1 MPINSNTAGVNMVNF
16 TFISAAGNGNNW
28 QTTDQMIPMG
38 INGDP
43 AVHLARLKAMMPHVN
58 NLRLLFNEHSFNA
71 DGSLHSA
78 YEAFL
83 AAAAAQGYQIT
94 MLYSG
99 GDVQNI
105 GRPGWVP
112 DVGQTS
118 STTAMTNVQAYAALQ
133 AQFLQTQG
141 AWDGMLDWLDA
152 HPAVKAAIWGYELM
166 NEAAGYDY
174 AIAHNGAGGGLT
186 LASFV
191 TLYANHNIALAQMIE
206 ARAAGNILVG
216 GWGYNGDFATLNSTQ
231 INGQSALTYIKAAV
245 GSNLVWSA
253 HLYPGWAGT
262 GNAADPVALAAMLDA
277 HFAPLTGSNVI
288 VTETNAAG
296 TVDDPSVADD
306 VVDSFVASYEWFA
319 DNGIGI
325 GWFPFNSTGAS
336 SMIWFDSARL
346 QVRHQHSLAHGMNAF
361 SMGEAPAAHAGNQA
375 VTVATTAVRLYNE
388 GYQQTNGDDASQ
400 WDGNNGTDVGLIGWA
415 FGYAGNDTLTGTAMS
430 NDFMYG
436 GTGND
441 SLSGLA
447 GDDFLFGQD
456 GNDTLRGEGD
466 DYMFGGRGNDLLS
479 STGARDFMTGG
490 AGNDVFIVDG
500 ANDVVREFANHGT
513 DTIQTAVLTSVSLAA
528 RPNVE
533 NITYTGSAAF
543 TGTGNA
549 AGNLMISGAGNDTLT
564 GAAGNDQLRGMA
576 GNDSLYGG
584 DGVDTLMGGAGADR
598 LDGGAGSD
606 WASYAL
612 ATAAVNAD
620 LIAGRS
626 ALQGEAVGDVYIG
639 IENLQGGAY
648 NDTLRGDDGA
658 NQLRGEAGNDR
669 FWARGGN
676 DTMTG
681 GAGADVFAFET
692 GYKADRIADFQNDV
706 DEIFFSKMGFTTVAQ
721 AMGFATQSGANVV
734 FNFGNGDTLTV
745 LNMTIANLT
754 NDILI

>member
-1 MPINSNTAGVNMVNF
+1 MSINSNTAGVNMVNF
-16 TFISAAGNGNNW
+16 TFTSAAGNGNTW
-28 QTTDQMIPMG
+28 KSTDQMIPLG

-43 AVHLARLKAMMPHVN
+43 AVHLARLKEMMPHVN
-58 NLRLLFNEHSFNA
+58 NLRLLFNDYSFNA
-71 DGSLHSA
+71 DGSLHPA

-105 GRPGWVP
+105 GAPGWVP
-112 DVGQTS
+112 NVGQTS
-118 STTAMTNVQAYAALQ
+118 ATTGMTNAQAYVA
-133 AQFLQTQG
+133 LQTQFVETQG
-141 AWDGMLDWLDA
+141 SWTKMLDWLDDY
-152 HPAVKAAIWGYELM
+152 PAVKAA
-166 NEAAGYDY
+166 
-174 AIAHNGAGGGLT
+174 GGGR
-186 LASFV
+186 
-191 TLYANHNIALAQMIE
+191 
-206 ARAAGNILVG
+206 RAAGKILVG

-231 INGQSALTYIKAAV
+231 INGQSALAYIKAAV

-277 HFAPLTGSNVI
+277 HFAPLTGSNVV
-288 VTETNAAG
+288 VTETNAVG
-296 TVDDPSVADD
+296 TVDDPSQADD
-306 VVDSFVASYEWFA
+306 IVDFFVASYEWFA

-361 SMGEAPAAHAGNQA
+361 SLGEAPAAHAGNQA

-388 GYQQTNGDDASQ
+388 AYQQANGDDASQ

-441 SLSGLA
+441 SLSGLG

-456 GNDTLRGEGD
+456 GNDTLRGAGD
-466 DYMFGGRGNDLLS
+466 DYMFGGRGNDLLIS
-479 STGARDFMTGG
+479 AGGRDYMTGG
-490 AGNDVFIVDG
+490 AGNDTFLVDG

-513 DTIQTAVLTSVSLAA
+513 DTIQTAVLTSISLAT
-528 RPNVE
+528 RPNIE
-533 NITYTGSAAF
+533 NITYTGTAAF

-549 AGNLMISGAGNDTLT
+549 AANLIISGAGNDRLT
-564 GAAGNDQLRGMA
+564 GAAGNDQLRGLA

-606 WASYAL
+606 WASYL
-612 ATAAVNAD
+612 QATGAVNAD
-620 LIAGRS
+620 QIAGRS
-626 ALQGEAVGDVYIG
+626 ALQGEAVGDVYVS

-676 DTMTG
+676 DTMPG
-681 GAGADVFAFET
+681 GAGADVFAFER
-692 GYKADRIADFQNDV
+692 GYKADRITDFQNDV
-706 DEIFFSKMGFTTVAQ
+706 DEIFFSKMGFTSVAQ
-721 AMGFATQSGANVV
+721 AMSFATQSGANVV
-734 FNFGNGDTLTV
+734 FNFGNGDSLTV
-745 LNMTIANLT
+745 LNMTLANLT
-754 NDILI
+754 DDIILT